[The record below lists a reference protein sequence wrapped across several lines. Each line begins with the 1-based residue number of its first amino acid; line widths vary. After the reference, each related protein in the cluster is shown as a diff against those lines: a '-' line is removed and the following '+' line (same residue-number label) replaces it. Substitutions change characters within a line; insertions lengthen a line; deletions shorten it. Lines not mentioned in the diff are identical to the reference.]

1 MPRKPSTT
9 ERPVAGPALRIKATA
24 AVAALWVV
32 FALLALRVG
41 HLQIARGEFFLHHA
55 RRQQAVSR
63 ELSAP
68 RGRIYD
74 REGRLLA
81 TSVLR
86 NSVYVDPKGVSAPR
100 AVVSLLSDVLDMRP
114 EALRRKLARDC
125 YFAWVKRQVPAD
137 LAARVRRL
145 NLRGVHMRKENMR
158 LYPQGRLGAHLI
170 GFTDID
176 GRGLAGIER
185 ELDGLLRGRPGE
197 EIVLRDGNQRIFRS
211 AADRLRQLP
220 SDGLDVHLTL
230 DAYVQ
235 EIAEQ
240 ELAAAVCKHEPECGA
255 ALVLDA
261 RDGSLLAAA
270 SWPGFDPNDPAAA
283 PVANQRNIAVSDAYE
298 FGSVMKPF
306 TVALAL
312 EGGVVEPTTEFDCHQ
327 GEWQI
332 GGRTLHDAHSYGIL
346 DVREILLHSSNI
358 GVAQIS
364 LALGAQALHDGIRRF
379 GFGRPTGI
387 SLPGEVGGIVRPV
400 AAWNRYSV
408 VSVSFG
414 QELAVTPLAV
424 ARAFAAFANDGFL
437 VQPRIIQSVV
447 ERETGRV
454 VYSAG
459 GPILGEQAVSA
470 PVAARALSMLRRVV
484 AEGTGR
490 RAAAAG
496 YAVAGKT
503 GTAQLL
509 TEDGTTYSDSRY
521 LSSFC
526 AIAPV
531 PRPRVVCLVCLKAPS
546 QKGYYGSVAA
556 APTAGNILRRTLR
569 YLGVPTTALPEPNT
583 GEDA

>member
-1 MPRKPSTT
+1 M
-9 ERPVAGPALRIKATA
+9 AGRALRIKATA
-24 AVAALWVV
+24 AVAALWVAL
-32 FALLALRVG
+32 ALLTLRVG
-41 HLQIARGEFFLHHA
+41 HLQIAQGEFYRHHA
-55 RRQQAVSR
+55 HRQQAVTR

-74 REGRLLA
+74 REGRLLS

-86 NSVYVDPKGVSAPR
+86 NSVYVDPKGVAAPR
-100 AVVSLLSDVLDMRP
+100 RVVSLLSGVLDVSP
-114 EALRRKLARDC
+114 ETLRQKLSRDS
-125 YFAWVKRQVPAD
+125 YFAWVRRQIPGH

-145 NLRGVHMRKENMR
+145 GLRGVHMRKESMR
-158 LYPQGRLGAHLI
+158 LYPHGSLAAHLI
-170 GFTDID
+170 GFTDVD

-185 ELDGLLRGRPGE
+185 ELDDLLRGRPGE
-197 EIVLRDGNQRIFRS
+197 EIVLRDGRQRIFRS
-211 AADRLRQLP
+211 AADRLRRLP
-220 SDGLDVHLTL
+220 SDGLDVYLTL

-240 ELAAAVCKHEPECGA
+240 ELAAAVEKYAPECGT
-255 ALVLDA
+255 ALVLNA
-261 RDGSLLAAA
+261 RDGSVLAAA
-270 SWPGFDPNDPAAA
+270 SWPGFDPNNPTAA
-283 PVANQRNIAVSDAYE
+283 PVSNQRNIAVSDAYE

-312 EGGVVEPTTEFDCHQ
+312 EAGVVEPSSEFDCHQ
-327 GEWQI
+327 GVWQI
-332 GGRTLHDAHSYGIL
+332 GGRTLHDAHSYGVL
-346 DVREILLHSSNI
+346 DVGEILLHSSNI

-364 LALGAQALHDGIRRF
+364 LALGAEALHEGIRQF

-387 SLPGEVGGIVRPV
+387 SLPGEAGGIVRPV

-408 VSVSFG
+408 VSVAFG

-447 ERETGRV
+447 ERDSGRI
-454 VYSAG
+454 VYGAG
-459 GPILGEQAVSA
+459 EAMLGQQAVSA
-470 PVAARALSMLRRVV
+470 PVAARVLSMLRRVV

-490 RAAAAG
+490 AAAVPG

-509 TEDGTTYSDSRY
+509 TEDGTTYSDDRY

-526 AIAPV
+526 AVAPL

-546 QKGYYGSVAA
+546 QNGYYGSIAA
-556 APTAGNILRRTLR
+556 APAVGNILRRTLR
-569 YLGVPTTALPEPNT
+569 YLGVPTTAPPEPDT
-583 GEDA
+583 GEDT